1 MAPGARRLKRESTIA
16 QGGLITPDQSIY
28 GAGTVS
34 PKREVDME
42 SVSDVLEDHSFQG
55 MTPHDGLPS
64 DEGYQ
69 SMVVEQQ
76 RRSGTLPILVI
87 GHH

>member
-16 QGGLITPDQSIY
+16 HSGLITPDQSIY

-55 MTPHDGLPS
+55 MTDGLPS

-69 SMVVEQQ
+69 STVVEQQ
-76 RRSGTLPILVI
+76 RRSGTSPVLVI
-87 GHH
+87 WHL

>member
-1 MAPGARRLKRESTIA
+1 MKRESTIA
-16 QGGLITPDQSIY
+16 HSGLITPDQSIY

-55 MTPHDGLPS
+55 MTQHDGLPS

-69 SMVVEQQ
+69 STVVEQQ
-76 RRSGTLPILVI
+76 RRSGMSSTSVI
-87 GHH
+87 WHL